1 MYFITKRLSISV
13 GLGQGQQRTAH
24 INILKHNEIK
34 WFSYE
39 KPLKY
44 CGAIISIKL
53 IKQHNAD

>member
-1 MYFITKRLSISV
+1 MYFITKRISISV
-13 GLGQGQQRTAH
+13 GLGQDLQRTVH
-24 INILKHNEIK
+24 INILKLNEIK

-44 CGAIISIKL
+44 YGAINGIML